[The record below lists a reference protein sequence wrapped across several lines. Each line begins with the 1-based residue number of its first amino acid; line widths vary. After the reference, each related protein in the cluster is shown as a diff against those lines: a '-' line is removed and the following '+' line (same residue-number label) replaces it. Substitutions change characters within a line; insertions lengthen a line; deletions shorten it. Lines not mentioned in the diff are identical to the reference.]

1 MKRPCE
7 ESSSGDSDADGT
19 IDVGSDSG
27 YPRHVNGSFL
37 RCGSPNNPT
46 QTLARKKRR
55 GIIEKRRRD
64 RINYSLSELRRLV
77 PTAFEKQGSAKLEKA
92 EILQMTVDHLKML
105 QASGGKGYFDGHALA
120 LDFLSLGFRE
130 CVSEASRFLG
140 SVEGLEPS
148 EPLRLRLLSH
158 LSSCASHRDAAAMTL
173 LAPPLPPPTP
183 PPPHH
188 HNHHHHHHPA
198 PPFPWTAAAA
208 AIATATAFHSFPP
221 PTAFGLSVL
230 PGGGAA
236 GGEGGGG
243 GRGCGGFAPHRMGEV
258 LQRSPSVSTLR
269 SFSSSSS
276 SSDVTSTSSPSVS
289 SSTSSLRSS
298 SLLCCT
304 SSSSSSSS
312 LLPLSPVVQ
321 PSPLLL
327 SGGFNHVASSLP
339 PSSLS
344 SPSPPIS
351 STSSSS
357 TPLTSSAQCKH
368 YRPWGREVGA
378 C

>member
-7 ESSSGDSDADGT
+7 ESSSGDSDADDGT
-19 IDVGSDSG
+19 IDVGSEND
-27 YPRHVNGSFL
+27 YPRHMKAAFT
-37 RCGSPNNPT
+37 RCGSPTTTT
-46 QTLARKKRR
+46 QTMARKKRR

-130 CVSEASRFLG
+130 CVSEVSRFLG
-140 SVEGLEPS
+140 SMEGLEPS
-148 EPLRLRLLSH
+148 DPLRLSLLSH

-173 LAPPLPPPTP
+173 LAPPPPPPTP
-183 PPPHH
+183 PPPPHRHH
-188 HNHHHHHHPA
+188 HLHHHPA
-198 PPFPWTAAAA
+198 PPFHWTAAAAA
-208 AIATATAFHSFPP
+208 AIATATAF
-221 PTAFGLSVL
+221 
-230 PGGGAA
+230 
-236 GGEGGGG
+236 
-243 GRGCGGFAPHRMGEV
+243 
-258 LQRSPSVSTLR
+258 RSPPVSMLL
-269 SFSSSSS
+269 SGSYSSSSS
-276 SSDVTSTSSPSVS
+276 SSDVTSTSSPSIS
-289 SSTSSLRSS
+289 STSTSSLRGS
-298 SLLCCT
+298 SLLPCT
-304 SSSSSSSS
+304 SSIPISSSTTSTS

-321 PSPLLL
+321 PLPLLL
-327 SGGFNHVASSLP
+327 SGGFALVAPSLT

-357 TPLTSSAQCKH
+357 TPLTSSSQCKH